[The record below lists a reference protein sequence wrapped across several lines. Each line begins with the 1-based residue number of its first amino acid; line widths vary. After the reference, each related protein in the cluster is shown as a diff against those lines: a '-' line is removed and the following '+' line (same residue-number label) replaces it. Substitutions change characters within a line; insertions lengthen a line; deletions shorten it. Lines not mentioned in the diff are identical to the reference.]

1 MTLKVAKIKISY
13 HNKIHPDNRA
23 IVKDSKDAYD
33 ILLKGWNKNY
43 IQIVEEAKL
52 LMLDKRNACLGIA
65 DLFRGGVSSCVID
78 PKIVLATSL
87 VSGASG
93 IILAHN
99 HPSGNLKPSK
109 SDIDITRRI
118 SNGASI
124 VGLQLLDH
132 MIITPHGYYS
142 MLDNGLV
149 NSL

>member
-1 MTLKVAKIKISY
+1 MTAKIAKIKISY
-13 HNKIHPDNRA
+13 RNKIHPDNRI
-23 IVKDSKDAYD
+23 IVKDSKDAYHL
-33 ILLKGWNKNY
+33 LLKSWNKNY

-52 LMLDKRNACLGIA
+52 LMLDKRNACLGVA
-65 DLFRGGVSSCVID
+65 DLFRGGTASCIID

-109 SDIDITRRI
+109 SDIDITRTI

-124 VGLQLLDH
+124 VGLRLLDH
-132 MIITPHGYYS
+132 MIITPHGFYS
-142 MLDNGLV
+142 MLDKGL
-149 NSL
+149 LEG